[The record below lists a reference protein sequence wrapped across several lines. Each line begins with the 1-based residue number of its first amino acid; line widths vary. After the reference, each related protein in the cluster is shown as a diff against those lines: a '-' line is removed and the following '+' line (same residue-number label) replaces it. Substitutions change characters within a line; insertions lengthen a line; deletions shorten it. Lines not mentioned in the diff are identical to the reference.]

1 MHRKFFIILLAA
13 CVLMSGCAAKSSNIS
28 SDSTTN
34 NIEASTS
41 VNSESEVSASI
52 EDEISSK
59 KDQTPASENTLAS
72 ENTPASE
79 DASVSEGSKS
89 PNPSTQ
95 VSQGIEYSTIYD
107 TVKSWGENNTR
118 SIKASRII
126 NLLENQGYFLPA
138 DGERMVLASSCNNY
152 VKIHDSESDYQD
164 TILINNLEG
173 TYTLNQLST
182 TSITDSG
189 NNSAQT
195 TVLLQRTFVPLD
207 SKSFTASGFSKTITP
222 TEGLINELSEAKET
236 YDSML
241 PPYVKI
247 IRDFSSHID
256 DDYIFDAQYQKTDS
270 GDTVYI
276 TVYQN
281 INGPDWGLVGN
292 QYALFASINIGS
304 GDKLQM
310 FSLSITAATNESY
323 AYHADNEYQV
333 QCNLTYN
340 YDEESISDTLK
351 INLKE
356 EKEKADKKKKKK

>member
-1 MHRKFFIILLAA
+1 MHRKFFIILLTASLLVA
-13 CVLMSGCAAKSSNIS
+13 GCGTKNVTDSSQT
-28 SDSTTN
+28 STLDTT
-34 NIEASTS
+34 I
-41 VNSESEVSASI
+41 SASAEI
-52 EDEISSK
+52 ENPADVDKVDSNEEV
-59 KDQTPASENTLAS
+59 QTGDAQEAADKTSENGKS
-72 ENTPASE
+72 EPPET
-79 DASVSEGSKS
+79 
-89 PNPSTQ
+89 NPQATKD
-95 VSQGIEYSTIYD
+95 IEYSTIYD
-107 TVKSWGENNTR
+107 TVKGWGENNTK
-118 SIKASRII
+118 SIKASRVI
-126 NLLENQGYFLPA
+126 NLLDSQGYFLPA
-138 DGERMVLASSCNNY
+138 DGERMMLASSCNNY

-164 TILINNLEG
+164 TILISNLEG
-173 TYTLNQLST
+173 TYSLNQLST

-195 TVLLQRTFVPLD
+195 TVLSQKTFVPLD
-207 SKSFTASGFSKTITP
+207 AKSFTSCGFSKTIIP
-222 TEGLINELSEAKET
+222 TEGLINELTESKET

-241 PPYVKI
+241 PPYTKI

-256 DDYIFDAQYQKTDS
+256 DDYIFDATYQKTDA
-270 GDTVYI
+270 GDSVYI

-281 INGPDWGLVGN
+281 IDGSEWGLVGN

-351 INLKE
+351 TDLKS
-356 EKEKADKKKKKK
+356 EKEKADKKNKKTNKK